1 MDMIG
6 RTAGAEGFRAR
17 VAADGRKIG
26 VHSGP
31 DVGAQAWMA
40 VFCAEDDVNDDLAER
55 LRHGGTI
62 AEEGFW
68 MNRAFSAGSCACVV
82 PGALPQAHMKAAPL
96 ALNRYIRPPTI
107 V

>member
-1 MDMIG
+1 MIG
-6 RTAGAEGFRAR
+6 HAAGAKDFCARA
-17 VAADGRKIG
+17 AEDGRKIG
-26 VHSGP
+26 VHSRP
-31 DVGAQAWMA
+31 DVCVQPWVA

-96 ALNRYIRPPTI
+96 ALKQIPLIARACG
-107 V
+107 